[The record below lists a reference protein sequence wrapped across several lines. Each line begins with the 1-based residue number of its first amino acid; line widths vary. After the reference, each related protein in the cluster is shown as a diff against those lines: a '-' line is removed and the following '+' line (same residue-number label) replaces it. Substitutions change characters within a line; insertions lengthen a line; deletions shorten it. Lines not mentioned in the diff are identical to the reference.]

1 MTNEIYI
8 KIQNEKKVKEDR
20 GDRQNSG
27 LQDLIRILLLR
38 ELTGK
43 NRPPVPPRPPMPPRP
58 PRPPMG
64 PGRPG
69 ERPPLF

>member
-38 ELTGK
+38 ELLQK
-43 NRPPVPPRPPMPPRP
+43 PRPPIRPPMPPGPPNRP
-58 PRPPMG
+58 PYGPSLRPPM
-64 PGRPG
+64 RP
-69 ERPPLF
+69 R